1 MKTSSRICVEAGINA
16 ETEDNKIS
24 HADLCERNLSLRH
37 RNLLHILC
45 NLECPPV
52 SWPCHPSRLWALMLD
67 CRPRVQGT
75 NATDEANVSS
85 FVASWT
91 RRCEPVACRGQPTR
105 VASYRCRWRNAILG
119 CHVVSL
125 RQDCSAVVGCRRRL
139 NFPSQESLAC
149 WIASKGRISIT
160 NFLQVQNFLL
170 RLWSVWNQ

>member
-1 MKTSSRICVEAGINA
+1 MASTPRQVDI
-16 ETEDNKIS
+16 KIS
-24 HADLCERNLSLRH
+24 HGAIGARNLRLRH
-37 RNLLHILC
+37 RNLPFLC
-45 NLECPPV
+45 NLEYPPV
-52 SWPCHPSRLWALMLD
+52 SWPCHPSRLWALMLVR
-67 CRPRVQGT
+67 RPRVQGT
-75 NATDEANVSS
+75 NATDEANVTS

-91 RRCEPVACRGQPTR
+91 RRREPVVCRGQPTR